1 MMKCTALKPF
11 MDLVENTPREIGEEF
26 STKDERAKYLESLYL
41 VKAENEEE
49 PKKKPRKKK

>member
-1 MMKCTALKPF
+1 MMKCTVLKPF

-26 STKDERAKYLESLYL
+26 SAKDERAKYLEGLYL
-41 VKAENEEE
+41 VKAESEAE